1 MLGLDEQTLERR
13 SLAQNEALFRQGDK
27 VNAIYFVE
35 AGRLRLER
43 RTFDGRSLVLGTTL
57 SGNFFVEAAL
67 FAGIFHCDAVATEPS
82 QVRIYPKAA
91 VLNALRAD
99 PANAMSFLSLVAHQ
113 VIELRHRI
121 EIMKVRSAKER
132 VMLYLDL
139 NAGPD
144 GRTVDLRSQLQDIAS
159 ELGLTREVLYRTL
172 AGLEQAG
179 AIERAGTRILLKKSL
194 AS

>member
-1 MLGLDEQTLERR
+1 MEGCRFADRSHRLMLGLDERTLERR
-13 SLAQNEALFRQGDK
+13 SLARNEVLFRQGEK
-27 VNAIYFVE
+27 VAAIYFVE

-57 SGNFFVEAAL
+57 SGNFFVE
-67 FAGIFHCDAVATEPS
+67 V
-82 QVRIYPKAA
+82 
-91 VLNALRAD
+91 
-99 PANAMSFLSLVAHQ
+99 AMSFLSLVAHQ
-113 VIELRHRI
+113 VIELRHRL

-144 GRTVDLRSQLQDIAS
+144 GRTVDVRCQLQDIAG

-179 AIERAGTRILLKKSL
+179 AIERAGDRILLKKSPG
-194 AS
+194 S